1 MPGSSN
7 NTVDLTYE
15 FANSNRVKTLKRGGQ
30 IWTYDYPQY
39 TGITTVTNPMQHSR
53 SVVSDRI
60 SLLSSS
66 TNENGETT
74 YFDYCG
80 LEVDCPVGLL
90 KKITYPEGNSVS
102 YKYDARGNRTKETLA
117 PKAGSNETSLFT
129 SATYSATCSN
139 QKICN
144 KPLTTTDQAGQVT
157 TYEYD
162 ASSGMVSKVTAPSPQ
177 PGWDQPETRT
187 TFTTLQASVKNA
199 SNAVVLS
206 PDATRYVASVSACAG
221 GNASNCIGTANETR
235 TTLSYEAATAS
246 RGTNVLLSSVT
257 TRSGN
262 SDAEQTQT
270 INFTYGDN
278 GDLTSRSDGAGNV
291 TQMRYNK
298 ARQMTYAWT
307 PDPDG
312 TGTLRPRATY
322 TTYGS
327 NGLPNAEVQGTI
339 DYDGTNF
346 TGLQYR
352 WLSYDMYGRLI
363 FEKVQK
369 GNDNYAM
376 TQIGYNS
383 LGRTD
388 CVAQRMDATLFDT
401 LVGTPISACSLSAQG
416 ASRPDRI
423 TKYEWDDVSQL
434 KTTISGYGTS
444 AQRVDVQYDRNL
456 NGSVTKAT
464 DGKGNV
470 TAYQYDGYDR
480 LLRTCF
486 NSSTCSSASPDK
498 ILLTYGTTGN
508 GKGRVT
514 RNGVRGQ
521 QETIY
526 TEYTYDALGR
536 VININYPGTNF
547 FDQDVN
553 LTYDNLNRLMQA
565 QDANGYTVWYGYDA
579 LGRVRREG
587 DPYNMLSMKY
597 DSAGRRTRL
606 SWGDDTDGIADFFVT
621 YDYDANS
628 AMTTIK
634 ENGSTVLATFN
645 YDAQGRRSSLVL
657 GNGATTTYSHTGVNL
672 TGMGINLAGTNTTYD
687 QALTYS
693 YNAAGQIEAR
703 TSSND
708 AYAWT
713 GHVNTN
719 RGYTANALN
728 QYTQIGAGVPTY
740 DLKGNMT
747 SAASPTYSYNVNNA
761 LISSSSGA
769 QFYYDPLGR
778 MKRTRNS
785 SGWLRMFVYDG
796 DHIASELRHDDRVL
810 QHRYVY
816 GPGDDEPLIWYDYS
830 SGSLVKKFMTADE
843 RGSIVAV
850 TNSSGAVL
858 GINSYDEYGIPA
870 SGNLGMFQFTGQ
882 AWFPELGMYSYKA
895 RMYSPTLGR
904 FMQTDPT
911 GYEDGMNW
919 YDYVGGDPVNMT
931 DPSGTRAW
939 GMAGMD
945 AGAGF
950 AELIVNGC
958 GGLCDFT
965 KDRDSID
972 DILATTNGDSYL
984 DSIDMPQ
991 SVEVSVPTYEDEN
1004 GTIVVT
1010 ATKTI
1015 PVSQKYV
1022 LIGGRYHLN
1031 PYYVDPAPWL
1041 NLENYVS
1048 AEVAAALVAVTP
1060 AVPALTARSALGQ
1073 RAGILNRND
1082 YLRWGFGWSGS
1093 GQAGRSVFRLGIG
1106 KRWLH
1111 PLEW

>member
-1 MPGSSN
+1 MSHTRSIAFNSGTMLVTSRTDEN
-7 NTVDLTYE
+7 NN
-15 FANSNRVKTLKRGGQ
+15 A
-30 IWTYDYPQY
+30 
-39 TGITTVTNPMQHSR
+39 
-53 SVVSDRI
+53 
-60 SLLSSS
+60 
-66 TNENGETT
+66 TT
-74 YFDYCG
+74 YQYCQAT
-80 LEVDCPVGLL
+80 DANCPLNLL
-90 KKITYPEGNSVS
+90 KKVIMPESNAIQ
-102 YKYDARGNRTKETLA
+102 YEYDLRGNVTKTIFIG
-117 PKAGSNETSLFT
+117 KTGSNETSLFT
-129 SATYSATCSN
+129 SATYSATCTN

-162 ASSGMVSKVTAPSPQ
+162 ASSGMVSKVISPPPQ

-199 SNAVVLS
+199 SNVVVLS
-206 PDATRYVASVSACAG
+206 PDATRYVATVSACAG
-221 GNASNCIGTANETR
+221 GTASTCAGTANETL
-235 TTLSYEAATAS
+235 TTLSYEAATS
-246 RGTNVLLSSVT
+246 TRGTNLLPSSVT

-278 GDLTSRSDGAGNV
+278 GELTARSDGAGNV

-312 TGTLRPRATY
+312 AGTLRPRAMY

-327 NGLPNAEVQGTI
+327 NGLPDAVVQGTI
-339 DYDGTNF
+339 NYDGTNF

-352 WLSYDMYGRLI
+352 WLSYDVYGRLI
-363 FEKVQK
+363 FDKVQK
-369 GNDNYAM
+369 GNDDYAM
-376 TQIGYNS
+376 TQIGYDA

-388 CVAQRMDATLFDT
+388 CVAQRMDATLFGT
-401 LVGTPISACSLSAQG
+401 VVATPIGACSLSAQG
-416 ASRPDRI
+416 TNSPDRI
-423 TKYEWDDVSQL
+423 TKYEWDDAGQL
-434 KTTISGYGTS
+434 KKTISGYSTLV
-444 AQRVDVQYDRNL
+444 QRVDVQYDRNL

-464 DGKGNV
+464 DAKGNV

-486 NSSTCSSASPDK
+486 NSSTCSSASSDK
-498 ILLTYGTTGN
+498 IVLTYGTTGN
-508 GKGRVT
+508 GKGRAIRT
-514 RNGVRGQ
+514 SVRGQ
-521 QETIY
+521 QETVY

-579 LGRVRREG
+579 LGRMRREG

-606 SWGDDTDGIADFFVT
+606 SWGDDTDSITDFFVT
-621 YDYDANS
+621 YDYDATG

-634 ENGSTVLATFN
+634 ENGSTVLATFS

-769 QFYYDPLGR
+769 QFYHDPLGR
-778 MKRTRNS
+778 MKRIRNS

-858 GINSYDEYGIPA
+858 GVNSYDEYGIPA

-882 AWFPELGMYSYKA
+882 AWLPELGMYSYKA
-895 RMYSPTLGR
+895 RIYSPTLGR

-911 GYEDGMNW
+911 GYDDGMNW
-919 YDYVGGDPVNMT
+919 YDYVGGDPVNHR
-931 DPSGTRAW
+931 DPSGLRSDPNDPNHIIVCGGCGTFGDSIISITYFTGGAIADYFARINLSPITPPVAPGPGSSESPQTTKS
-939 GMAGMD
+939 GMRKSTCEAIKAVGDFLLDTGQKSTSLGVDVGVGSLLAAPFTEGASLAGLAPAGALMEIGGGFTLAGDIVNSAATGNFEPLIWNQFGNMAKGALNSQSAKTLGEIAGMP
-945 AGAGF
+945 
-950 AELIVNGC
+950 L
-958 GGLCDFT
+958 
-965 KDRDSID
+965 
-972 DILATTNGDSYL
+972 DSYMS
-984 DSIDMPQ
+984 D
-991 SVEVSVPTYEDEN
+991 Y
-1004 GTIVVT
+1004 
-1010 ATKTI
+1010 
-1015 PVSQKYV
+1015 
-1022 LIGGRYHLN
+1022 N
-1031 PYYVDPAPWL
+1031 PYRCD
-1041 NLENYVS
+1041 
-1048 AEVAAALVAVTP
+1048 
-1060 AVPALTARSALGQ
+1060 
-1073 RAGILNRND
+1073 
-1082 YLRWGFGWSGS
+1082 
-1093 GQAGRSVFRLGIG
+1093 
-1106 KRWLH
+1106 
-1111 PLEW
+1111 